1 MDTNILLDILSGV
14 VIPLTVYAFILN
26 GRIVKLETHI
36 EVEKQ
41 KQTSD
46 RLVRL
51 ETEVKAEKEFFKNH
65 IVSYN
70 DNMKTLFTKLDEL
83 KDEVHKAFYNK

>member
-1 MDTNILLDILSGV
+1 MDLSSILNILSVV
-14 VIPLTVYAFILN
+14 VIPALAYTFILH

-36 EVEKQ
+36 EAEKEKQ
-41 KQTSD
+41 IND

-70 DNMKTLFTKLDEL
+70 DNMKILFTKLDEL